1 MKKLIAFLI
10 PCAFALSA
18 CGSEGGNPLSTLGIM
33 SQKKEQ
39 IDYSPRPP
47 LAIPPE
53 EQRAQL
59 PPPVDGVPSPLAPT
73 ATQDVA
79 VAPPS
84 SYATPAPPPQQAAQ
98 PAEDTPW
105 WVRIFGS

>member
-1 MKKLIAFLI
+1 MRKLIVLLI
-10 PCAFALSA
+10 PCALILSA
-18 CGSEGGNPLSTLGIM
+18 CGSEGGNPLSSLGLM
-33 SQKKEQ
+33 TSKKEP

-53 EQRAQL
+53 DQRSQL
-59 PPPVDGVPSPLAPT
+59 PPPQDGVPSPLAPQQ
-73 ATQDVA
+73 TQDVA
-79 VAPPS
+79 VAPPPV
-84 SYATPAPPPQQAAQ
+84 YATPAPQPQAAQ

>member
-1 MKKLIAFLI
+1 MRKLLI
-10 PCAFALSA
+10 LLPCAFLLSA
-18 CGSEGGNPLSTLGIM
+18 CGSEGYNPLSTLGLM
-33 SQKKEQ
+33 SSKKEP

-59 PPPVDGVPSPLAPT
+59 PPPQDGMQSPLAPQ

-79 VAPPS
+79 VAPPQV
-84 SYATPAPPPQQAAQ
+84 YAAPAPPPENAP

-105 WVRIFGS
+105 WTRIFGS